1 MEENKAQRIRRTRTE
16 MKTDVLN
23 AVSQL
28 SKEKQLSLITMV
40 DVSKC
45 SGIRVDVLQRNYAT
59 IEKVLSLYASSVDY
73 WISDLFNAKHPMD
86 STTEEQIRELFANLI
101 NALYNDSEMQR
112 LLVWELAEDN
122 PTTRRLA
129 TSREQFYAE
138 VFAGYKHLFE
148 GTGLHIDII
157 SALINAG
164 IYYLILHR
172 KRSTFWGVDF
182 YKRSERKRF
191 LEATDQLLTLIFSAL
206 KERNNT
212 LCIARRMKENGI
224 DNEMIAKCTGL
235 TANELQVL

>member
-1 MEENKAQRIRRTRTE
+1 MEESKFQRIRRTRTE

-45 SGIRVDVLQRNYAT
+45 SGIRVDVL
-59 IEKVLSLYASSVDY
+59 
-73 WISDLFNAKHPMD
+73 
-86 STTEEQIRELFANLI
+86 
-101 NALYNDSEMQR
+101 QR

-164 IYYLILHR
+164 IYYLVLHR

-182 YKRSERKRF
+182 YKRSERKRL
-191 LEATDQLLTLIFSAL
+191 LEATDQLLTLIKL
-206 KERNNT
+206 KPIGEPRKIS
-212 LCIARRMKENGI
+212 CG
-224 DNEMIAKCTGL
+224 
-235 TANELQVL
+235 

>member
-1 MEENKAQRIRRTRTE
+1 MEENKFQRIRRTRTE

-45 SGIRVDVLQRNYAT
+45 SGIRVDVL
-59 IEKVLSLYASSVDY
+59 
-73 WISDLFNAKHPMD
+73 
-86 STTEEQIRELFANLI
+86 
-101 NALYNDSEMQR
+101 QR

-157 SALINAG
+157 SALIMPVYTILSFIASVLHSGESISINVPNVNASSKPP
-164 IYYLILHR
+164 ISCSH
-172 KRSTFWGVDF
+172 
-182 YKRSERKRF
+182 
-191 LEATDQLLTLIFSAL
+191 
-206 KERNNT
+206 
-212 LCIARRMKENGI
+212 
-224 DNEMIAKCTGL
+224 
-235 TANELQVL
+235 

>member
-1 MEENKAQRIRRTRTE
+1 MKEDKQKKVRRTHNE
-16 MKTDVLN
+16 LKTDVLN

-28 SKEKQLSLITMV
+28 SKEKQLSLITMI
-40 DVSKC
+40 DVGKC
-45 SGIRVDVLQRNYAT
+45 SGIRVDVLQRNYGT
-59 IEKVLSLYASSVDY
+59 IEKVLSLYAASVDY
-73 WISDLFNAKHPMD
+73 WISDLFNPKHPID
-86 STTEEQIRELFANLI
+86 STTEEIMKEAFTNLI

-112 LLVWELAEDN
+112 LLAWELVEDN
-122 PTTRRLA
+122 STTRRLA

-138 VFAGYKHLFE
+138 VFTGYKHLFE

-157 SALINAG
+157 SGLINAG
-164 IYYLILHR
+164 IYYIIIHR

-182 YKRSERKRF
+182 SKRTERKRF

-212 LCIARRMKENGI
+212 LRIARRMKENGI

-235 TANELQVL
+235 AAIEVQEL